1 MAKRD
6 ILKEAIVDA
15 KAVKEVA
22 IANAKAAL
30 EEAFTPQ
37 LKSMLSAKLE
47 EMEKEDDLEEMSSP
61 IMRHGMEG
69 DTDREERETEYM
81 RDDMMEGD
89 DMSYEDDLDEEF
101 SIEEILAELERDT
114 LNEAEEEEE
123 EEVEVETETETETE
137 EDTEDEDT
145 ETTELEDMTD
155 DELKDFIE
163 DVISDMVAAG
173 ELEAGES
180 FETEEG
186 EVEIDMDMGVE
197 DDEELGFEVEDDE
210 EEVEIMETTIRNKNI
225 AIGKTNKSL
234 REAKAKIRD
243 LEKANKILSE
253 SNKEIQLLNAKLL
266 YTNKIF
272 KAKNLT
278 ENEKVK
284 VLGAFDKASTIK
296 ESKLVFET
304 LSEGLKAKKINKRP
318 IKESLGRASKVTG
331 NFNRT
336 KKPIIATDPMVE
348 RFQKLAGLN

>member
-6 ILKEAIVDA
+6 ILKEAIADA

-81 RDDMMEGD
+81 RDDMMEGG

-123 EEVEVETETETETE
+123 EEVEVETETEEETE
-137 EDTEDEDT
+137 DDDT

-173 ELEAGES
+173 ELEAGDS
-180 FETEEG
+180 FESE
-186 EVEIDMDMGVE
+186 EVEMDMDMGVE
-197 DDEELGFEVEDDE
+197 DDEELEFEVEDDD
-210 EEVEIMETTIRNKNI
+210 EEVEIMETAIRNKNI

-304 LSEGLKAKKINKRP
+304 LSEGLKAKKLTKKP

-336 KKPIIATDPMVE
+336 KKPIIATDPMVD
-348 RFQKLAGLN
+348 RFQKLAGLK

>member
-6 ILKEAIVDA
+6 ILKEAIADA

-47 EMEKEDDLEEMSSP
+47 EMEKEDDLDEMSNP

-69 DTDREERETEYM
+69 DTDPEERETEYM

-123 EEVEVETETETETE
+123 EEVEVETETETE
-137 EDTEDEDT
+137 EDTEDDDT

-186 EVEIDMDMGVE
+186 EVDIDMDMDVEVE

-210 EEVEIMETTIRNKNI
+210 EEVEVMEAKIRNKNI

-243 LEKANKILSE
+243 LEKANRILSE

-278 ENEKVK
+278 ESEKVK
-284 VLGAFDKASTIK
+284 VLGAFDNASTIK

-304 LSEGLKAKKINKRP
+304 LSEGLKAKKLHKRP

-348 RFQKLAGLN
+348 RFQQLAGLK

>member
-6 ILKEAIVDA
+6 ILKEAIADA

-22 IANAKAAL
+22 IANAKVAL

-47 EMEKEDDLEEMSSP
+47 EMENEEMSNP

-81 RDDMMEGD
+81 RDDMID
-89 DMSYEDDLDEEF
+89 DEEDF
-101 SIEEILAELERDT
+101 NIDEILAELERDT
-114 LNEAEEEEE
+114 LNEADDEEEE
-123 EEVEVETETETETE
+123 EVETETETETE
-137 EDTEDEDT
+137 EEEDTEDDET
-145 ETTELEDMTD
+145 GTTELEDMTD
-155 DELKDFIE
+155 GELKDFIE
-163 DVISDMVAAG
+163 DVIADMVASG

-186 EVEIDMDMGVE
+186 EEEIDMEMDN
-197 DDEELGFEVEDDE
+197 DDEEIGFEIEDDE
-210 EEVEIMETTIRNKNI
+210 EEVEVMESPIYERRKSKAVDKTIKE
-225 AIGKTNKSL
+225 L
-234 REAKAKIRD
+234 REAKAKLRT
-243 LEKANKILSE
+243 LEKANRILSE

-304 LSEGLKAKKINKRP
+304 LSEGLKAKKLNKRP

-348 RFQKLAGLN
+348 RFQKLAGLNQ

>member
-6 ILKEAIVDA
+6 ILKEAIADA

-47 EMEKEDDLEEMSSP
+47 EMENDEMSNP

-69 DTDREERETEYM
+69 DTDPEERETEYM

-89 DMSYEDDLDEEF
+89 DISYEDDLDEEF
-101 SIEEILAELERDT
+101 SIEEILAELEKDT
-114 LNEAEEEEE
+114 LNEAEEEEEE
-123 EEVEVETETETETE
+123 EEVEVETETDEE
-137 EDTEDEDT
+137 EDTEEDDET
-145 ETTELEDMTD
+145 ETTELDDMTD
-155 DELKDFIE
+155 EELKDFIE

-180 FETEEG
+180 FESEEG
-186 EVEIDMDMGVE
+186 EVDIDMDMEVE
-197 DDEELGFEVEDDE
+197 DDEELGFEIEDDTE
-210 EEVEIMETTIRNKNI
+210 EEVEIMEATIHSKNK
-225 AIGKTNKSL
+225 AIGKTKKAL
-234 REAKAKIRD
+234 REAKAKLRT
-243 LEKANKILSE
+243 LEKANRILSE

-284 VLGAFDKASTIK
+284 VLGAFDNATTIK

-304 LSEGLKAKKINKRP
+304 LSEGLKTKKTHKRP

-348 RFQKLAGLN
+348 RFQQLAGLK